1 MPKYFLMC
9 HIDIHTH
16 IMPPSIPKWVEK
28 FGYEGFIHLVP
39 KTNCQADMMIGDKF
53 FRKVDQNSWD
63 PHTRKQEMVAT
74 GISKQVL
81 STVPVLFNYWAK
93 AEHAYETSRF
103 YNDHIAQICR
113 ENPDSFYGLGTLPMQ
128 DPQLACRELER
139 CMLELGMKGIE
150 IGSHI
155 NDWNLDRKELWP
167 IYETAQ
173 KLNACIFVHPWEMMG
188 EEKMAKYWLPW
199 LVGMPAESS
208 LAICSLIF
216 GGVFEAFPDLRFAFA
231 HGGGSFPFTFG
242 RIKHGFDVRPDLVA
256 IDNPHS
262 PEKYLGKFWVDSLVH
277 DIHSL
282 EYNLR
287 IFGEDKIAF
296 GSDYPFP
303 LGDLTGG
310 KFISESS
317 LTKEIQN
324 KLMYENALNWLG

>member
-1 MPKYFLMC
+1 MC

-16 IMPPSIPKWVEK
+16 IMPSSIPRWVEK

-39 KTNCQADMMIGDKF
+39 KSNCQADMMIGDKF
-53 FRKVDQNSWD
+53 FRKVERNSWD
-63 PHTRKQEMVAT
+63 PHTRKDEMIAT

-93 AEHAYETSRF
+93 PEHCLETSRF
-103 YNDHIAQICR
+103 YNDHIAEVCR
-113 ENPDSFYGLGTLPMQ
+113 KHPESYYGLGTLPMQ
-128 DPQLACRELER
+128 DPQLACKELER
-139 CMLELGMKGIE
+139 CILELGLKGIE

-167 IYETAQ
+167 VYETAQ
-173 KLNACIFVHPWEMMG
+173 RLNACIFVHPWEMMG

-242 RIKHGFDVRPDLVA
+242 RIKHGYDVRPDLVA

-262 PEKYLGKFWVDSLVH
+262 PGKYLGKFWVDSLVH

-310 KFISESS
+310 KFITESNLSSE
-317 LTKEIQN
+317 LQN
-324 KLMYENALNWLG
+324 KLMFENALAWLG

>member
-1 MPKYFLMC
+1 MC

-16 IMPPSIPKWVEK
+16 IMPPTIPRWVEK

-63 PHTRKQEMVAT
+63 SHTRKQEMVAT

-113 ENPDSFYGLGTLPMQ
+113 ENPESFYGLGTLPMQ

-155 NDWNLDRKELWP
+155 NDLNLDRKELWP
-167 IYETAQ
+167 VYETAQ
-173 KLNACIFVHPWEMMG
+173 KLGACIFVHPWEMMG

-324 KLMYENALNWLG
+324 KLLYENALSWLG

>member
-1 MPKYFLMC
+1 MC

-16 IMPPSIPKWVEK
+16 IMPPSIPKWAEK
-28 FGYEGFIHLVP
+28 FGYEGFVHLIP
-39 KTNCQADMMIGDKF
+39 KINCQADMMIGDKF

-63 PHTRKQEMVAT
+63 PHSRKQEMIAT

-93 AEHAYETSRF
+93 ADHCLQTSMF
-103 YNDHIAQICR
+103 YNDHIAEVCSQ
-113 ENPDSFYGLGTLPMQ
+113 NPESFFGLGTLPMQ
-128 DPQLACRELER
+128 DPLLACKELER
-139 CMLELGMKGIE
+139 CMTELGLKGIQ

-155 NDWNLDRKELWP
+155 NNWNLNDKELWP
-167 IYETAQ
+167 VYELAE
-173 KLNACIFVHPWEMMG
+173 KLDACIFVHPWDMMG
-188 EEKMAKYWLPW
+188 EEKMSRYWLPW

-216 GGVFEAFPDLRFAFA
+216 GGIFEQFPNLRFAFA

-242 RIKHGFDVRPDLVA
+242 RIKHGYDVRPDLVA
-256 IDNPHS
+256 VDNPSS
-262 PEKYLGKFWVDSLVH
+262 PEKYLGKFWIDSLVH

-287 IFGEDKIAF
+287 LFGEDKIAF

-310 KFISESS
+310 SFIQQSS
-317 LTKEIQN
+317 LPLDVKN
-324 KLMYENALNWLG
+324 KIMSENALAWLG